1 MELRVQ
7 GGRAVLA
14 GRDDAGE
21 REVDPR
27 SLPLE
32 AGLADALHEW
42 AEVAEAVL
50 RAEPPGEGVAGSL
63 VTRRGRQLAGRL
75 AAEMG
80 APVAFTDPVTGEQFL
95 VEAPAEPAVEQP
107 EEPAANNSTAE
118 PAEEPAEEPT
128 AEPAEESAAES
139 AAGPGRAEQEPAE
152 PTPWGTGLTVTVFTA
167 AVVTFTVVTL
177 SLGLGETSGWLA
189 LIANVLVVG
198 GIAPSVWLARGVPV
212 WRWVAYGV
220 IAGVLAA
227 WFALL
232 TTLL

>member
-7 GGRAVLA
+7 DGRAVLA

-27 SLPLE
+27 TLPLG

-42 AEVAEAVL
+42 AKVADAVT
-50 RAEPPGEGVAGSL
+50 RSDAPSDGVASAL

-80 APVAFTDPVTGEQFL
+80 TPVEYTDPVTGEL
-95 VEAPAEPAVEQP
+95 VVVDVPPAESGEPGGTGEAGETGEPGDVVED
-107 EEPAANNSTAE
+107 ADAE
-118 PAEEPAEEPT
+118 PEPQEE
-128 AEPAEESAAES
+128 
-139 AAGPGRAEQEPAE
+139 
-152 PTPWGTGLTVTVFTA
+152 TPWGTGLTVSFIVA
-167 AVVTFTVVTL
+167 AVVTFTVYTL
-177 SLGLGETSGWLA
+177 SVGLGETSQWLA
-189 LIANVLVVG
+189 LLANALVVG
-198 GIAPSVWLARGVPV
+198 GITPSVWLARKVPV

-220 IAGVLAA
+220 VAGVLAA
-227 WFALL
+227 WLSLLL